1 MESKFESFIDKI
13 KNIKTLSKGL
23 NNDNYLINDKYVWKN
38 IKNKYLFDHKNEIE
52 ILKKLNYIN
61 LYYFDNDS
69 ICVNF
74 LPGSNLISSDL
85 KNNIQIITKKI
96 KEYHNIN
103 FKTEKFWENIIPS
116 WFDKISDI
124 NLRNKL
130 NVIYQNLNTFEKD
143 ENDLVLCH
151 HDIHGDNIIKNKN
164 DLFFIDLE
172 FSFTDYFFVDL
183 GNLVCEMYTDYHN
196 QNYNFEN
203 ISINDKKLVLENYF
217 DTKNISEDLIKK
229 IDIGIKISHFYW
241 ALWGFILYE
250 KTKNTSF
257 DYKKFA
263 ESRLHFI

>member
-1 MESKFESFIDKI
+1 M
-13 KNIKTLSKGL
+13 
-23 NNDNYLINDKYVWKN
+23 
-38 IKNKYLFDHKNEIE
+38 
-52 ILKKLNYIN
+52 
-61 LYYFDNDS
+61 
-69 ICVNF
+69 
-74 LPGSNLISSDL
+74 
-85 KNNIQIITKKI
+85 
-96 KEYHNIN
+96 
-103 FKTEKFWENIIPS
+103 
-116 WFDKISDI
+116 
-124 NLRNKL
+124 
-130 NVIYQNLNTFEKD
+130 
-143 ENDLVLCH
+143 VLCH

-183 GNLVCEMYTDYHN
+183 GNIVCEMYTDYHN

-203 ISINDKKLVLENYF
+203 ISISDKKLVLEHYF
-217 DTKNISEDLIKK
+217 DSKNISDDLLKK